1 MPMKRFWQNWP
12 VGRFAVISAGVLF
25 LLNGCGRVPQSTW
38 TVPGLDVVLEW
49 IPSGSFWMGSTP
61 EEREWA
67 EGSEGMAPAGWFSDE
82 GLQPRKVFFAK
93 GFWMSRTE
101 VTRAQWCF
109 FIEATDYRTEAE
121 EQGAAYGFDPL
132 AKRMDVLPGL
142 SWRDTNF
149 PFPMRDDHPITFVT
163 WNDAVAF
170 CSWLTA
176 REREA
181 DRLPRGY
188 VYRLPT
194 EAEWEYACRGGAE
207 RAAFWWG
214 DVLADGKGRMNAASL
229 DANEWA
235 YWKMA
240 CPWSDGYLF
249 ISPVDAY
256 GERGRNGFGLADML
270 GNVWEWCL
278 DGYDPA
284 ESHPTVFTNNPA
296 KRVLRG
302 GAFDDRP
309 GYMRCAVRAA
319 PRPDE
324 PNCARGIRLCL
335 GPEL

>member
-1 MPMKRFWQNWP
+1 MRSFLRNWP
-12 VGRFAVISAGVLF
+12 VINLAAIEAVAMFIMS
-25 LLNGCGRVPQSTW
+25 GCNSGPKPAHL
-38 TVPGLDVVLEW
+38 VPGLDVSLEW
-49 IPSGSFWMGSTP
+49 IPPGTCLIGSTP
-61 EEREWA
+61 EERAWA
-67 EGSEGMAPAGWFSDE
+67 EGPEGMAPAKWFSDE
-82 GLQPRKVFFAK
+82 GLQPRRVDFKK
-93 GFWMSRTE
+93 GFWMGRTE
-101 VTRAQWCF
+101 LTIGQWRPF
-109 FIEATDYRTEAE
+109 VEATGYRTEAE
-121 EQGAAYGFDPL
+121 VQGAAYGFDPA
-132 AKRMDVLPGL
+132 AKRMDILPGK
-142 SWRDTNF
+142 SWHDTNF
-149 PFPMRDDHPITFVT
+149 PFPIRDDHPVSFVT

-170 CSWLTA
+170 CTWLTG
-176 REREA
+176 REQSA
-181 DRLPRGY
+181 GRLPRGY

-214 DVLADGKGRMNAASL
+214 DSLLDGQDRMNAASL

-235 YWKMA
+235 HWEKA

-249 ISPVDAY
+249 ISPVDTF

-284 ESHPTVFTNNPA
+284 AAHPTVFTNNPA

-309 GYMRCAVRAA
+309 GFMRCAVRAA
-319 PRPDE
+319 PKPDE

-335 GPEL
+335 GPAL